1 MVGHGRTRVEHGGD
15 ADAGAQMFWI
25 GGDGQHRLGRC
36 LEQQIVEQ
44 RFVMEG
50 DVGDFS
56 GQRGD
61 HVEVPQSL
69 NDMVSE
75 GQLASF
81 CADRDIGETAA
92 AALTRPD
99 GEVLRGEV
107 FCNASAVAA
116 GRTMLGLPELPEQA
130 SDRAREAI
138 AEAGRPE
145 GVGRPSDAG
154 RPAEPGSSSM
164 ADQSGSDNRP
174 ADAGRPDTS
183 SSGSPSES
191 GRAASAGEAGPPD
204 SAGAPEGVGRS

>member
-1 MVGHGRTRVEHGGD
+1 MKTTI
-15 ADAGAQMFWI
+15 AAALIIALSATGANA
-25 GGDGQHRLGRC
+25 
-36 LEQQIVEQ
+36 
-44 RFVMEG
+44 
-50 DVGDFS
+50 
-56 GQRGD
+56 
-61 HVEVPQSL
+61 QSL

-107 FCNASAVAA
+107 SCNASTVAA
-116 GRTMLGLPELPEQA
+116 GRTMLSLPGLPEQA

-145 GVGRPSDAG
+145 GVGRPSGAGRPSDAG

-174 ADAGRPDTS
+174 ADAGRPDIS
-183 SSGSPSES
+183 SSGSHSES
-191 GRAASAGEAGPPD
+191 GGAASAGEAGPPD
-204 SAGAPEGVGRS
+204 SSGAPEGVGRP